1 MSSALLFSLLN
12 LTVLPWWALWIAM
25 PRSRWALSLAS
36 HGLVFPAL
44 ALVYLVFLVCAAAGG
59 GLGGGVYFEEARG
72 ALSTAPGFLAGWTHF
87 LALDLFAGAWIL
99 RESRRLDLEPRLFL
113 LLTLLAGPLG
123 LGAFLLRRW
132 FCLRSFG
139 QLGERDLV

>member
-1 MSSALLFSLLN
+1 LN
-12 LTVLPWWALWIAM
+12 LAVLPWWALWIAL

-36 HGLVFPAL
+36 HGLVFTAL
-44 ALVYLVFLVCAAAGG
+44 AVVYLVFLVCVAVAGG
-59 GLGGGVYFEEARG
+59 LSGGLDFEGVRG
-72 ALSTAPGFLAGWTHF
+72 AISTAPGLLAGWTHF

-99 RESRRLDLEPRLFL
+99 RESRRLDLEPRFFL

-132 FCLRSFG
+132 LRLRSFG
-139 QLGERDLV
+139 QLGDRDLV